1 MEELPDALEPLEREA
16 HLAIGMADDEVQ
28 KLSAAYPTILRLF
41 AEDQLSMGQRERDFA
56 FAAAYEYNGH
66 CGDDAFL
73 WYLDDQSAA
82 CKIVELPKDNT
93 YRVEVIDTWE
103 MKRETVLESASGAT
117 QVNLPGKPFMAI
129 LAVKN
134 Q

>member
-1 MEELPDALEPLEREA
+1 MT
-16 HLAIGMADDEVQ
+16 DEDGQ
-28 KLSAAYPTILRLF
+28 TLSAEFPTILRLF
-41 AEDQLSMGQRERDFA
+41 AEDQISMGQRERDFA

-129 LAVKN
+129 LALKN
-134 Q
+134 K